1 MKYHLRMREAE
12 RSALYP
18 GSFDPP
24 TNGHRWVIERVSDQ
38 FDQGHVAI
46 GINPEKPG
54 RFQVPE
60 REEMLKELAQAF
72 PNISVSSF
80 AGLFQADYA
89 QMLGAQYVV
98 RGIRNGADFAYES
111 DNRHINATLSP
122 DLETVAIIPPKDLLQ
137 VSSSMVMGFL
147 GLEGWEQ
154 EVSKLV
160 PPGVMERLEALQLAR
175 DKEHLGKR
183 FMALCERTGA
193 QGNPREIFEEI
204 FARWTESDRA
214 YHNIPHLKMCLSE
227 LDLVR
232 DRLEDPD
239 ATELALVMHDAI
251 HNEHRQ
257 DQSLHGDDEAE
268 SAEFSEFLITQRL
281 MLPQDFADRV
291 SSRILATKHKEIPEG
306 EDEKYTADIDLA
318 IFGRSE
324 RLYQIYEERVRKE
337 YGWVP
342 IEAFKAGRGRVLAN
356 FLNRPTIYN
365 TEFFRAR
372 YEKNAR
378 KNVNRA
384 IQNLAA

>member
-1 MKYHLRMREAE
+1 
-12 RSALYP
+12 
-18 GSFDPP
+18 
-24 TNGHRWVIERVSDQ
+24 
-38 FDQGHVAI
+38 
-46 GINPEKPG
+46 
-54 RFQVPE
+54 
-60 REEMLKELAQAF
+60 
-72 PNISVSSF
+72 
-80 AGLFQADYA
+80 
-89 QMLGAQYVV
+89 
-98 RGIRNGADFAYES
+98 
-111 DNRHINATLSP
+111 
-122 DLETVAIIPPKDLLQ
+122 
-137 VSSSMVMGFL
+137 
-147 GLEGWEQ
+147 
-154 EVSKLV
+154 
-160 PPGVMERLEALQLAR
+160 
-175 DKEHLGKR
+175 
-183 FMALCERTGA
+183 
-193 QGNPREIFEEI
+193 
-204 FARWTESDRA
+204 
-214 YHNIPHLKMCLSE
+214 MCLSE

-232 DRLEDPD
+232 DKLEDPD

-268 SAEFSEFLITQRL
+268 SAELSEFLITQRL
-281 MLPQDFADRV
+281 LLPQDFADRV

-378 KNVNRA
+378 KNVSRA

>member
-1 MKYHLRMREAE
+1 MRETE

-60 REEMLKELAQAF
+60 REEMLRELAQAF

-111 DNRHINATLSP
+111 DNRHINATLNP
-122 DLETVAIIPPKDLLQ
+122 ALETVAIIPPKDLLQ

-160 PPGVMERLEALQLAR
+160 PPGVMERLEVLQLAR
-175 DKEHLGKR
+175 DKDYLEKR

-193 QGNPREIFEEI
+193 QGNQREVFEEI

-214 YHNIPHLKMCLSE
+214 YHNVSHLKMCLHE
-227 LDLVR
+227 FELVR

-239 ATELALVMHDAI
+239 VTELALVMHDAI

-268 SAEFSEFLITQRL
+268 SAELSEFYITKRL

-291 SSRILATKHKEIPEG
+291 SSRILATKHKGMPDG

-324 RLYQIYEERVRKE
+324 RLYKIYEERVRKE

-342 IEAFKAGRGRVLAN
+342 IDAFRTGRGRVLAN
-356 FLNRPTIYN
+356 FINRPSIYH
-365 TEFFRAR
+365 TKFFKDR
-372 YEKNAR
+372 YEESAR
-378 KNVNRA
+378 KNVGQA
-384 IQNLAA
+384 IQTLAA

>member
-1 MKYHLRMREAE
+1 MREAE
-12 RSALYP
+12 RTALYP

-24 TNGHRWVIERVSDQ
+24 TNGHKWVIERVSDQ

-160 PPGVMERLEALQLAR
+160 PPGVMERLESLQLAR

-183 FMALCERTGA
+183 FVALCERTGA

-232 DRLEDPD
+232 DKLEDPD

-251 HNEHRQ
+251 HNEHRR

-268 SAEFSEFLITQRL
+268 SAELSEFLITQRL

-306 EDEKYTADIDLA
+306 EDERYTADIDLA

-378 KNVNRA
+378 KNVSRA

>member
-1 MKYHLRMREAE
+1 MREAE
-12 RSALYP
+12 RTALYP

-24 TNGHRWVIERVSDQ
+24 TNGHKWVIERVSDQ

-60 REEMLKELAQAF
+60 REEMLRELAQAF

-111 DNRHINATLSP
+111 DNRHINASLNPT
-122 DLETVAIIPPKDLLQ
+122 LETVAIIPPKDLLQ

-160 PPGVMERLEALQLAR
+160 PFGVMRRLEALQLTR
-175 DKEHLGKR
+175 DKEYLGKK
-183 FMALCERTGA
+183 FTKLCERMGA
-193 QGNPREIFEEI
+193 GGNPQEVFEEI
-204 FARWTESDRA
+204 FTRWTESDRA
-214 YHNIPHLKMCLSE
+214 YHNISHLKMCLSE

-232 DRLEDPD
+232 DKLEDPD

-268 SAEFSEFLITQRL
+268 SAELSEFLITQRL

-291 SSRILATKHKEIPEG
+291 SSRILATKHKQIPEG
-306 EDEKYTADIDLA
+306 EDERYTADIDLA

-342 IEAFKAGRGRVLAN
+342 TEAFRAGRGRVLTN
-356 FLNRPTIYN
+356 FLNRPTIYH
-365 TEFFRAR
+365 TEFFRNR
-372 YEKNAR
+372 YEKSAR
-378 KNVNRA
+378 KNVSRA

>member
-1 MKYHLRMREAE
+1 MREAE
-12 RSALYP
+12 RTALYP

-38 FDQGHVAI
+38 FDQGYVAI

-60 REEMLKELAQAF
+60 REEMLRELAQAF

-80 AGLFQADYA
+80 AGFFQADYA

-268 SAEFSEFLITQRL
+268 SAELSEFLITQRL

-291 SSRILATKHKEIPEG
+291 SSRILATKHKQIPEG
-306 EDEKYTADIDLA
+306 EDERYTADIDLA

-342 IEAFKAGRGRVLAN
+342 TEAFRAGRGRVLTN
-356 FLNRPTIYN
+356 FLNRPTIYH
-365 TEFFRAR
+365 TEFFRNR
-372 YEKNAR
+372 YEKSAR
-378 KNVNRA
+378 KNVSRA

>member
-1 MKYHLRMREAE
+1 MREAE
-12 RSALYP
+12 RTALYP

-24 TNGHRWVIERVSDQ
+24 TNGHKWVIERVSDQ

-122 DLETVAIIPPKDLLQ
+122 DLETVVIIPPKDLLQ

-160 PPGVMERLEALQLAR
+160 PPGVMERLESLQLAR

-183 FMALCERTGA
+183 FVALCERTGA

-232 DRLEDPD
+232 DKLEDPD

-268 SAEFSEFLITQRL
+268 SAELSEFLITQRL

-306 EDEKYTADIDLA
+306 EDERYTADIDLA

-356 FLNRPTIYN
+356 FLNRPIIYH

-372 YEKNAR
+372 YEKSAR